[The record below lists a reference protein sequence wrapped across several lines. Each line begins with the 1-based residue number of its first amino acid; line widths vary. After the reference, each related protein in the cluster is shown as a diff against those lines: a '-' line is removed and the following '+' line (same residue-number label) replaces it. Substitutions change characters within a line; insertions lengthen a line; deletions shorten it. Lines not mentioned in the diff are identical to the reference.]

1 MRFSRLVIGVLVV
14 LVALWVIVSEQMAG
28 ASADAVVNAQVVVV
42 RTPIAGTL
50 RDADRGLGSAVSAGD
65 ALATV
70 VDPMPDAVRL
80 DDLVLQRELA
90 EIRRSVQEARKTYLE
105 QELERQTLRSTQ
117 YRDLSV
123 QDLTAR
129 LAEAR
134 ERLRHLVEAI
144 SPTDEITLSRAR
156 EEATSLQIMLTGAEK
171 GVFIAG
177 GFNDA
182 PYSEQNADTLRRDL
196 HLVTQEIDAA
206 TAEIAAVTRRID
218 QERIRVGRM
227 GSAAI
232 TSPVGGV
239 IWERMAVTGSHVERG
254 DAVLRLADC
263 DNVFVTLSVTQPVFN
278 RLQLGGTATFRFDGS
293 GEVMTGTVARL
304 AGTSASSFY
313 DSLAVAPGERHL
325 ERADV
330 LLSLPELA
338 EHPQLRCAIGR
349 TGRAFFEVR
358 PLDWLRAYFQ

>member
-1 MRFSRLVIGVLVV
+1 LGFHNAYGYADAILQPCPICSSLARLLFPFILDEFKKRGCGCHAKEIGADMRFSRLVIGVLVV

-50 RDADRGLGSAVSAGD
+50 RDAGRGLGSAVSAGD

-105 QELERQTLRSTQ
+105 QELERQTQRSTQ

-156 EEATSLQIMLTGAEK
+156 EEARGHQSS
-171 GVFIAG
+171 
-177 GFNDA
+177 DH
-182 PYSEQNADTLRRDL
+182 ADRGREGRLYR
-196 HLVTQEIDAA
+196 
-206 TAEIAAVTRRID
+206 RRI
-218 QERIRVGRM
+218 Q
-227 GSAAI
+227 
-232 TSPVGGV
+232 
-239 IWERMAVTGSHVERG
+239 
-254 DAVLRLADC
+254 
-263 DNVFVTLSVTQPVFN
+263 
-278 RLQLGGTATFRFDGS
+278 
-293 GEVMTGTVARL
+293 
-304 AGTSASSFY
+304 
-313 DSLAVAPGERHL
+313 
-325 ERADV
+325 
-330 LLSLPELA
+330 
-338 EHPQLRCAIGR
+338 
-349 TGRAFFEVR
+349 
-358 PLDWLRAYFQ
+358 